1 MAPAHSQ
8 EVGLAVALL
17 DTGFGPFVPNKFS
30 CKLSSISLDAGFGSG
45 AQHHTNTL
53 LDKISERPL
62 E

>member
-8 EVGLAVALL
+8 EAALAVALL
-17 DTGFGPFVPNKFS
+17 DTGSGPFVPKKFS
-30 CKLSSISLDAGFGSG
+30 CALPSISLDAGFGSG
-45 AQHHTNTL
+45 AQHYTNTL